1 MLLRGFKRTETTA
14 ATSYLTYILFDHLT
28 CFGHS
33 QLFLDKKRD
42 LNVSTSKIVFLKVI
56 INWALIH
63 YLHGFNY
70 SALCWSRM
78 SATRLKKCLGETDLK
93 IHEGVLGFPDNCQQG
108 CSNLSAT
115 YCTHDVTQYCACSTH
130 SVDSLL
136 STWRHTLPCM
146 LHTFG
151 GQLILHVTSHLKCTL
166 HTFSVCSLCT
176 WPWCWLDASPEQ
188 TCFPAAWPETPRK
201 CLFKNCCFS
210 LCSSSRNWHI
220 M

>member
-1 MLLRGFKRTETTA
+1 MYNVRSTSPVWLVTPLCYSEASKGPRQPLLHPTWPISYWTTSPA
-14 ATSYLTYILFDHLT
+14 
-28 CFGHS
+28 FGHS

-93 IHEGVLGFPDNCQQG
+93 IHEGVLGFPDNCQQCG
-108 CSNLSAT
+108 SNLSAT
-115 YCTHDVTQYCACSTH
+115 YCTHDVTQCCACYTH
-130 SVDSLL
+130 SVDSIL
-136 STWRHTLPCM
+136 STWRTPCHARCTHFLSAACCVRDRDAGWMHLQNKPASLLPC
-146 LHTFG
+146 
-151 GQLILHVTSHLKCTL
+151 LK
-166 HTFSVCSLCT
+166 HR
-176 WPWCWLDASPEQ
+176 E
-188 TCFPAAWPETPRK
+188 K

-210 LCSSSRNWHI
+210 LCSSSRKWHI